1 MLQNLLRLTLPSL
14 LGMLLILELVFT
26 FIIPA
31 DQFPYYYYDPDDRIL
46 RFSTAEQ
53 REGVHTIG
61 LLAQQRA
68 KWSINNAGWNSAVNF
83 ETSKHKPRIAI
94 IGDSYVEAMQVNIGD
109 SLAGQ
114 LRNLVSPHFDVYDFG
129 ISGAPLSQYLQMAR
143 YVRRRFDPDIVVIN
157 VVHNDFH
164 ESLCSVT
171 RKVGM
176 LCLEDDGQDIREAPI
191 LAYQPNSVFRLVRH
205 SSVIR
210 YLIGNMQIETRLKR
224 LTASKQNNQKYNANI
239 DVEKAKSLRESIRKA
254 IDYIHRTI
262 VLENNGRPVV
272 FLMDAPRKD
281 IYKGTT
287 SESNVR
293 WMNELLEEKTAQY
306 GLPLVD
312 LSNEFK
318 SLFEAEKVHF
328 ESEYDFHWNEN
339 GHRVAAYALYR
350 KLRTLQSFQQ
360 TENAHRLLQ

>member
-1 MLQNLLRLTLPSL
+1 MLQNFLRLTLPSL
-14 LGMLLILELVFT
+14 LGMFLILELIFI

-31 DQFPYYYYDPDDRIL
+31 SQFPYYYYDADDHIL
-46 RFSTAEQ
+46 KFSTTEQ
-53 REGVHTIG
+53 REGVFTRG

-68 KWSINNAGWNSAVNF
+68 KWSINNVGWNSAVDF
-83 ETSKHKPRIAI
+83 ARSKHKPRIAI
-94 IGDSYVEAMQVNIGD
+94 IGDSYVEALQVNVGD

-114 LRNLVSPHFDVYDFG
+114 LRKLVASHFDVYDFG
-129 ISGAPLSQYLQMAR
+129 ISGAPLSQYLQMTR
-143 YVRRRFDPDIVVIN
+143 YVRDRFDPDIIVIN
-157 VVHNDFH
+157 VVHNDFD
-164 ESLCSVT
+164 ESLCSVQ

-191 LAYQPNSVFRLVRH
+191 LAYQPNPVFRLARH

-210 YLIGNMQIETRLKR
+210 YLIGNMQIETRLQR
-224 LTASKQNNQKYNANI
+224 LTAGQKNKKYNANI
-239 DVEKAKSLRESIRKA
+239 DVDKAKFLKESIRKA

-262 VLENNGRPVV
+262 IRENHGKPVV
-272 FLMDAPRKD
+272 FVMDAPRRD
-281 IYKGTT
+281 IYNGTL

-306 GLPLVD
+306 GHQFVD
-312 LSNEFK
+312 LSDEFRR
-318 SLFEAEKVHF
+318 LFEAEKVHF
-328 ESEYDFHWNEN
+328 EWGNDYHWNED

-360 TENAHRLLQ
+360 VGIEHGVLQ

>member
-14 LGMLLILELVFT
+14 LGTFLILELIFT

-31 DQFPYYYYDPDDRIL
+31 NQFPYYYYDPDDRIL
-46 RFSTAEQ
+46 RFSTTEQ

-94 IGDSYVEAMQVNIGD
+94 IGDSYVEAFQANVGD

-114 LRNLVSPHFDVYDFG
+114 LRKLVSPHFDVYDFG
-129 ISGAPLSQYLQMAR
+129 ISGVPLSQYLQMAR
-143 YVRRRFDPDIVVIN
+143 YVRTRFAPDILVIN
-157 VVHNDFH
+157 VVHNDFA
-164 ESLCSVT
+164 ESLCAVS

-176 LCLEDDGQDIREAPI
+176 LCLEYDGQDFSEAPI
-191 LAYQPNSVFRLVRH
+191 SAYQPNSMFRLARY
-205 SSVIR
+205 SSLAR
-210 YLIGNMQIETRLKR
+210 YLVSNLQIEGRLQR
-224 LTASKQNNQKYNANI
+224 LSSTKQNNAKYNANI
-239 DVEKAKSLRESIRKA
+239 DVDKAKSLKDSIRKA
-254 IDYIHRTI
+254 TDY
-262 VLENNGRPVV
+262 VLATMIRENGGTPMV

-281 IYKGTT
+281 IYNGTT

-293 WMNELLEEKTAQY
+293 WMHELLEEKTAQY
-306 GLPLVD
+306 GIALVD
-312 LSNEFK
+312 LSDEFK

-328 ESEYDFHWNEN
+328 ESEYDNHWNEN

-360 TENAHRLLQ
+360 TENEHGVLQ